1 MTTRTSADLG
11 YARYVFVVFGRD
23 GVNFRHTVEAR
34 HASQAI
40 ECVKGL
46 FGDRRF
52 VLQIVERIDP

>member
-1 MTTRTSADLG
+1 MTARSSTYHG
-11 YARYVFVVFGRD
+11 YARFVFVVFGRD

-40 ECVKGL
+40 EAVKGL

-52 VLQIVERIDP
+52 VLQLVERIDP